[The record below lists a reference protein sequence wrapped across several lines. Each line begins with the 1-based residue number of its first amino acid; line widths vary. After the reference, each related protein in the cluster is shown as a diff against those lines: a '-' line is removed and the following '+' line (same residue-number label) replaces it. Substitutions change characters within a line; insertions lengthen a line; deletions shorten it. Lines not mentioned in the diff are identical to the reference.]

1 MICQKLL
8 SKLLLSY
15 WNFFNLFLSRFS
27 VIWFHVDKGNVIDIQ
42 TSFLLLELVIP
53 LIYWRCFYEFLE
65 FQANSR
71 KFILWN
77 TKLNAKRQSLS
88 SRNFQ
93 ILPFVK
99 IYSIKNFSNFIT
111 KIPFQTFQSA
121 PPVMLKNHKLQTYKL
136 QAYKKK
142 KRKKRKKRTVS

>member
-1 MICQKLL
+1 MIYK
-8 SKLLLSY
+8 S
-15 WNFFNLFLSRFS
+15 
-27 VIWFHVDKGNVIDIQ
+27 
-42 TSFLLLELVIP
+42 SFLLLELVIP

-77 TKLNAKRQSLS
+77 TKLNPKRQSLS
-88 SRNFQ
+88 SQNFQ

-111 KIPFQTFQSA
+111 KIPFQTFQSE

-142 KRKKRKKRTVS
+142 KKRKKKERYRRIILVNYCKTKCSKNQNLDICKRLFRKTVRHFAH